1 MSTSRKKH
9 SWQSCGSTNEALRYN
24 PGMNRKLAQILVA
37 VASIVAFAA
46 CGGDSSSNTSTASDA
61 AYTEYFA
68 KLAPA
73 VTTLQQ
79 ALPDLKASATA
90 PSPQL
95 AADVRKYSDALNTF
109 SSTLDKIDAPGQMQ
123 APHKTF
129 TKQSTTIANA
139 FADVAARLAPPSH
152 TPTQDELAIT
162 IGASGAVVQWVAACQ
177 RLQEFG
183 RTKGA
188 TLDFKCATLLGIGT
202 VSG

>member
-1 MSTSRKKH
+1 M
-9 SWQSCGSTNEALRYN
+9 RYN
-24 PGMNRKLAQILVA
+24 PGMSRKLACVLILVA
-37 VASIVAFAA
+37 STAAVTA
-46 CGGDSSSNTSTASDA
+46 CGGGSSSKSEPSDA
-61 AYTEYFA
+61 TYTEYFG

-73 VTTLQQ
+73 VTTLQKV
-79 ALPDLKASATA
+79 LPKLDATGNTA
-90 PSPQL
+90 SPQL

-129 TKQSTTIANA
+129 AKQSTTIANA
-139 FADVAARLAPPSH
+139 FADVAVRLASPSH
-152 TPTQDELAIT
+152 TPTQDELALNIN
-162 IGASGAVVQWVAACQ
+162 ASGSLVQWVAACQ